1 MININDKIEGE
12 LRMNSSGSAYL
23 VSNDL
28 AKDIYIHKK
37 HTNQGLHLDLVKVEI
52 IPGKDRGLEGKVIEV
67 IKRFKTKFVGTLQVS
82 DRFAFLV
89 PDSPKMPTDIFI
101 PLPKLN
107 GGEDGQK
114 VVGEITNWNKH
125 AKNPNGKVI
134 EVLGDAGDNDTEI
147 HSILHEYGLPY
158 SFDEDVTAES
168 EAIVAI
174 TDKDI
179 ASRRDMRHV
188 LTFTIDPDTA
198 KDFDDALSVEW
209 IDGKMQVG
217 IHIADVSHYVR
228 PGSALDKEA
237 YDRGTSIYLVDRVV
251 PMLPENLSNGVC
263 SLRPNEDKLCFSAV
277 FTLDN
282 NGHVEDEWFG
292 RTVIHSD
299 HRFTYEE
306 AQMIIELQG
315 KDKSVYGETMIEAG
329 LDMAFDKAAQ
339 LGGAIIALDKTAK
352 KMRKTRGSLDFD
364 GQEVKFILD
373 ENGKPIDIMFKVQK
387 DANKLIEEYMLL
399 ANKRVAKY
407 LNDKKIPMVNR
418 VHDEPDPTKLKS
430 LKDFIVQFGYNID
443 ISDVDKIKTS
453 LAKLLA
459 DVKGTAEENIINN
472 LVIRTMQ
479 KAEYSTQN
487 IGHYGLGFEDYGHFT
502 SPIRRYPDVM
512 LHRIL
517 DRQLSGKSAQKQS
530 KLDPRCTY
538 LSSREVTAQK
548 ASRDSIKFKQ
558 CEFMLDKV
566 GKVYHGTVTSVQT
579 YGVFV
584 MIQETNCEGLVRLS
598 EIGGDTFT
606 ADMDNYCLKGFN
618 SGETIRL
625 GDEVNIV
632 VKGVDIE
639 KKNIDLTLIRL

>member
-1 MININDKIEGE
+1 MIKINDILEGE
-12 LRMNSSGSAYL
+12 LRMNASGSAYL
-23 VSNDL
+23 VNNDL
-28 AKDIYIHKK
+28 PKDIYIHKK
-37 HTNQGLHLDLVKVEI
+37 HINRGLHLDKVMVTVIKGRTE
-52 IPGKDRGLEGKVIEV
+52 RELEGQVID
-67 IKRFKTKFVGTLQVS
+67 ILQRFKTKFVGTLEVS

-101 PLPKLN
+101 PLSKLN
-107 GGEDGQK
+107 GGQDGQK
-114 VVGEITNWNKH
+114 VVGELTTWKKDS
-125 AKNPNGKVI
+125 KNPNGKVI
-134 EVLGDAGDNDTEI
+134 EILGNAGDNDTEI

-158 SFDEDVTAES
+158 EFDEDVEAES
-168 EAIVAI
+168 EAISLEI
-174 TDKDI
+174 PQSEIDK
-179 ASRRDMRHV
+179 RRDMRDI

-228 PGSALDKEA
+228 PGTSLDKEA
-237 YDRGTSIYLVDRVV
+237 YERGTSVYLVDRVV
-251 PMLPENLSNGVC
+251 PMLPERLSNGVC
-263 SLRPNEDKLCFSAV
+263 SLRPNEDKLCYSAV

-282 NGHVEDEWFG
+282 NGKVEDQWFG

-299 HRFTYEE
+299 VRFTYEE
-306 AQMIIELQG
+306 AQDIIEKKPLVAAATIG
-315 KDKSVYGETMIEAG
+315 MDKVFECG
-329 LDMAFDKAAQ
+329 Q
-339 LGGAIIALDKTAK
+339 AILALDKTAK
-352 KMRKTRGSLDFD
+352 IMRKARGSLDFD

-418 VHDEPDPTKLKS
+418 VHDEPDPTKLTK

-443 ISDVDKIKTS
+443 ISDIKVIKTS

-479 KAEYSTQN
+479 KAEYSTKN
-487 IGHYGLGFEDYGHFT
+487 IGHYGLGFKDYGHFT

-517 DRQLSGKSAQKQS
+517 DRELGNKTPQKQS
-530 KLDPRCTY
+530 KLEPRCNY
-538 LSSREVTAQK
+538 LSTREVTAQK
-548 ASRDSIKFKQ
+548 ASRDSVKFKQ
-558 CEFMLDKV
+558 CEYLQDKI
-566 GKVYHGTVTSVQT
+566 GKVCQGVINSIQN

-584 MIQETNCEGLVRLS
+584 SIPENGCEGLVRLS
-598 EIGGDTFT
+598 DIDGDTFIV
-606 ADMDNYCLKGFN
+606 DNDNHRLVGHN
-618 SGETIRL
+618 TGEVIKL
-625 GDEVNIV
+625 GDEVTIIISS
-632 VKGVDIE
+632 VDVE
-639 KKNIDLTLIRL
+639 KKNINLTLIRL